1 MKEALV
7 SVVMPAYNAEKY
19 IEQAIRSVQ
28 NQSYSNWE
36 LLICDDCSSDNTT
49 HIIKK
54 YQKKDDRIKLF

>member
-54 YQKKDDRIKLF
+54 